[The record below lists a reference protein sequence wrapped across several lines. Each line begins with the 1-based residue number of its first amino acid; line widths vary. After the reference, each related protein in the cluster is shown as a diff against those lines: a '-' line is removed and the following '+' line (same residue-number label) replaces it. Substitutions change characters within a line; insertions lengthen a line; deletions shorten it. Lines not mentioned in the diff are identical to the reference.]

1 MMFCKVSRA
10 VILII
15 LLSVWGLAQEQAEAV
30 VDVEDL
36 SFEDLLGV
44 EVTAASKKSESL
56 NDAPGIIT
64 VISRSG
70 IDGFSARSLGDILNR
85 IPGAIMLSANVFP
98 SNSIEMRGQSFT
110 PYNNHVLFLLNGRPY
125 RDPVTGGLNSP
136 LLTGF
141 PVDALERIEVIRG
154 PGSVLYGSCAYSGVI
169 NLVTRGLKE
178 DGMEGK
184 LTVSGGNQGV
194 FWQGANIA
202 YRKST
207 VSLAASVYHYDDG
220 GPEFSYV
227 DYLDVN
233 NTARYDRKNL
243 SAVVNLKVDK
253 LTVNAAVL
261 RQDQYSLAGADNN
274 WDFGDPYDNNNH
286 TAMVFDAGYSFS
298 LGQKSSLDANV
309 TYNRHVWETD
319 GGETQYGDDLM
330 GELTFKSAPTDRLNL
345 ILGGTFASH
354 KWSGD
359 LLINGDMPQGSLY
372 AQIDYKLTQTLKL
385 IGGFQWNKIEGV
397 DANLS
402 PRAGLIY
409 NFSDQV
415 GVKALYSKAFRK
427 GYPLETS
434 FDIFVFRGN
443 LELQPELVDTA
454 ELQLFVQGEGLQFN
468 VTGYYSKMTNMITR
482 QLFTDPE
489 ALLGWY
495 LKYVN
500 GGYHEFYGVELEGK
514 GNLTQELFAVGSL
527 TFQGNKSEAGV
538 VDSALHPNLMF
549 KLGLLYR
556 GNGFEASLFN
566 TYVSKPKSV
575 SLINPDVKMVNPEAE
590 AFDLLGAKVSADLFK
605 LLNVQAKSKLKLHV
619 SADNI
624 LGKTVRYPEFT
635 SRGVNTLTPLYNGAT
650 ITGGASFEF

>member
-1 MMFCKVSRA
+1 MMAKKC
-10 VILII
+10 
-15 LLSVWGLAQEQAEAV
+15 LLALFVLVMLALPVLGQDVPETL
-30 VDVEDL
+30 VDVENL
-36 SFEDLLGV
+36 SFEDLLSV

-56 NDAPGIIT
+56 NDAPGIMT
-64 VISRSG
+64 VISHTE
-70 IDGFSARSLGDILNR
+70 IEGFSARSLGEVLNR
-85 IPGAIMLSANVFP
+85 IPGAILLTANVFP

-110 PYNNHVLFLLNGRPY
+110 PYNNHVLFLLNGRPF
-125 RDPVTGGLNSP
+125 RDPITGGLNSP

-169 NLVTRGLKE
+169 NLVTRDLKE
-178 DGMEGK
+178 DGLEGK
-184 LTVSGGNQGV
+184 LAVSGGNQGI
-194 FWQGANIA
+194 FWQGANLA
-202 YRKST
+202 YRKDR
-207 VSLAASVYHYDDG
+207 VSLAASVYHHDDS

-227 DYLDVN
+227 DYLGVDHG
-233 NTARYDRKNL
+233 ARYDRKNL
-243 SAVVNLKVDK
+243 SAVAKLKVDK
-253 LTVNAAVL
+253 LTVNASVL
-261 RQDQYSLAGADNN
+261 RLDQYSLAGADNN

-286 TAMVFDAGYSFS
+286 TALVLDAGYSFS
-298 LGQKSSLDANV
+298 LGQKSSLDANI
-309 TYNRHVWETD
+309 TFNRHIWETD
-319 GGETQYGDDLM
+319 GHQAQYGNDLM

-345 ILGGTFASH
+345 IFGGTFASH

-372 AQIDYKLTQTLKL
+372 AQIDYRVTQALKF

-409 NFSDQV
+409 SFSDKV

-434 FDIFVFRGN
+434 FDLFVFRGN

-454 ELQLFVQGEGLQFN
+454 ELQLFMQGEGMQLN

-500 GGYHEFYGVELEGK
+500 GGYHEFCGVELEGK
-514 GNLTQELFAVGSL
+514 GNLTRALFAVGSL
-527 TFQGNKSEAGV
+527 SYQTNRSEAGIT
-538 VDSALHPNLMF
+538 DSALHPNFMF
-549 KLGLLYR
+549 KLGILYR
-556 GNGFEASLFN
+556 GNGFDAGVFN
-566 TYVSKPKSV
+566 TFVSKPKSV
-575 SLINPDVKMVNPEAE
+575 GLINAGVQMVNPEAE
-590 AFDLLGAKVSADLFK
+590 SHDLLGVKFSADLFR
-605 LLNVQAKSKLKLHV
+605 LLKVSAKSRIRLHL

-624 LGKTVRYPEFT
+624 LGTTVRYPEFT
-635 SRGVNTLTPLYNGAT
+635 SRGVNTLTPLYSGMTVA
-650 ITGGASFEF
+650 GGASFEF